1 MTESGAMLK
10 KKEKGELQNIRKL
23 AMSQIFKYTK

>member
-10 KKEKGELQNIRKL
+10 KKKGELQNIRKL
-23 AMSQIFKYTK
+23 FHKFLNIPNKD